1 MGFINDTGFQH
12 LTNKLVQGDAIK
24 VASHRGHTVK
34 NVIDNITRE
43 CENVSTPNT
52 MTLENRV
59 SEFRVGKGRDV
70 DVSGDVEECK
80 IGVSLQGKTLQNLL
94 GGIKGT
100 PSGTNVTNTIIDNG
114 DNTITITRD
123 EEPVNTHTGVFF
135 DLNKGC
141 LEENEKYTIIINII
155 ENTLP
160 NGLMVVDSSYTG
172 FTPSKSVNSK
182 QTGIIRY
189 LVTYTGTGADRWWI
203 WSLRDTQ
210 FGKVTFSYPILLKG
224 DHTQTPIE
232 ELPQYFTGI
241 KSSFKDGI
249 VDVDVQGKNLFDCD
263 RELTNYGSTSYEK
276 IPNGYRI
283 KRDTPGR
290 YSNSY
295 IIMNLK
301 PNTKYLI
308 HSKYTLRTGSAMI
321 IIKDKNND
329 SFPNRQEPF
338 MSNNMVG
345 SFVTPDDGV
354 VRLGFAC
361 TTNAETVGDVDFYDI
376 LLQEYAK
383 SSYSHYE
390 PYYKKKISFN
400 VGEPLRSLP
409 NGVCDEITRD
419 EKLIRRVGKIV
430 LDGNEK
436 EIWLNNI
443 RDGRTQFVLQN
454 TLLTN
459 PSLSIY
465 QNGNAWCDTL
475 PVIPNDNPI
484 RAIWVYEKNN
494 IVIQL
499 PVEIADTIDKLRAWL
514 YQNPTT
520 VYYELQ
526 TPIITPIEPIEFEVK
541 PLATLTINSEIAP
554 ISNHTVVLNRAGQIE
569 QGILRIAELRKRVD
583 ELETAYENQL
593 IGTQL
598 KLSLLT
604 LDHELEKEEI

>member
-59 SEFRVGKGRDV
+59 NKFRVGKGRDV

-80 IGVSLQGKTLQNLL
+80 IGVSLQGKTWQNLL

-141 LEENEKYTIIINII
+141 LKENEKYTIIINII

-160 NGLMVVDSSYTG
+160 NELMVVDSSYTG
-172 FTPSKSVNSK
+172 FTPSKSVKSK

-224 DHTQTPIE
+224 DYTQTPVE
-232 ELPQYFTGI
+232 ELPQYFEGI
-241 KSSFKDGI
+241 KSSFKDGV

-400 VGEPLRSLP
+400 IGEPLRSLP

-443 RDGRTQFVLQN
+443 RDGRTQFVLHN

-569 QGILRIAELRKRVD
+569 QGILKIAELRKRVD